1 MTELIQSPQQTT
13 TTTTTNVINSNG
25 NGIAFKKRYAPG
37 SRPPTDPEE
46 RHEWS
51 KQMRLLFTNKE
62 MLNED
67 GSLKLE

>member
-1 MTELIQSPQQTT
+1 MT
-13 TTTTTNVINSNG
+13 SNG
-25 NGIAFKKRYAPG
+25 NITTNNVTTNQIKKRYAPG

-67 GSLKLE
+67 GALKLE